1 VLKKYK
7 ATVSQLSVD
16 HLTIQDQNN
25 RIVELEEEKS
35 RLKEQNADYLLRIE
49 SLEEDSLLNIH
60 QSRFELKIKELETR
74 LELEQTT
81 RLISFNFFL
90 IPVCRM

>member
-1 VLKKYK
+1 MKKYK

>member
-1 VLKKYK
+1 MKKYK

-16 HLTIQDQNN
+16 HLTIQEQNN

>member
-1 VLKKYK
+1 LKKYK

-81 RLISFNFFL
+81 RLISFNFF
-90 IPVCRM
+90 

>member
-1 VLKKYK
+1 LKKYK

>member
-1 VLKKYK
+1 LKKYK

-16 HLTIQDQNN
+16 HLTIQEQNN